1 MVTKYGID
9 SSKIEELAK
18 QFKEAADNLA
28 KNAEEGGCY
37 RFCQY
42 TISDN
47 KIDKNVYI
55 VLGWA
60 PGYDE
65 HEADKY
71 YDEGYRLAVKVG
83 YQSVDNIMQ
92 TDYDIDFNQ
101 VYDKETGDVYDTEIA
116 LYENTDFE
124 NVAKQIVADYNYVL
138 SSWRS
143 WAHD

>member
-9 SSKIEELAK
+9 SSKTKELAK
-18 QFKEAADNLA
+18 QFKEAADYLA
-28 KNAEEGGCY
+28 EHKENGGCY
-37 RFCQY
+37 TFCQY
-42 TISDN
+42 TIADD
-47 KIDKNVYI
+47 KIDKNVYV

-65 HEADKY
+65 NESDKY
-71 YDEGYRLAVKVG
+71 YDNGYRLSVKVG

-101 VYDKETGDVYDTEIA
+101 VYDRETGDVYDTELA

-124 NVAKQIVADYNYVL
+124 DVAEQIVADYNYVL
-138 SSWRS
+138 SSWKS
-143 WAHD
+143 WAHE